1 MGTIKDRNG
10 RDLVG
15 AEEMKKR
22 LKEYMDELYD
32 KDLNKLDYYN
42 SVVSHPELDILEC
55 EVKRALGSIAVSKAS
70 ACDIIPVELFKTLKH
85 DAIEIFHSICQQ
97 IWKNQQWPKDC
108 KRAILIPIPKKG
120 HTKKCSNHRTIAL
133 RSPMPVRSC
142 LKSYMLGFRI
152 IRTKNFQTSPGF
164 RKGRGTRDQ
173 IANILWII
181 ENQKNSRKTSTSASV
196 ITLKPLTV

>member
-1 MGTIKDRNG
+1 MLTH
-10 RDLVG
+10 L
-15 AEEMKKR
+15 E
-22 LKEYMDELYD
+22 
-32 KDLNKLDYYN
+32 
-42 SVVSHPELDILEC
+42 PDILES
-55 EVKRALGSIAVSKAS
+55 EVRWLLGSFTMSRAGRG
-70 ACDIIPVELFKTLKH
+70 DGIPGELFQTLKG
-85 DAIEIFHSICQQ
+85 DAGKELHSISQQ
-97 IWKNQQWPKDC
+97 IWKMQQWPQDC

-142 LKSYMLGFRI
+142 LKSYMLDFSI

-164 RKGRGTRDQ
+164 RKGRGTRNQ

-196 ITLKPLTV
+196 TTLKPLTV